1 MKFDKSPYVVK
12 RDRWDQQVYEDV
24 LFDMGALK
32 ANQDK
37 IWKTHDFVDD
47 AWSDLFLSLFLGDPM
62 NFDSKDLLEDRMMN
76 DMIVN
81 EFQSWTEVSELRV
94 STKFKEFE
102 SAFAMLKMQPELEK
116 LWEQNQEMVDLMN
129 QISELLK
136 ELSETTDPGAAGELV
151 KQIQA
156 LQGEAADMGR
166 GIKIDFKSAAKKASK
181 ELAEDASL
189 MRTFGLEEGQLQ
201 RMDFKERYN
210 LSKQLKT
217 SKMLN
222 FANLIGQFKLVAKG
236 ARRSKVSSVPD
247 EVAGVQLG
255 DDLSA
260 LAIESMIAMATP
272 ELELKF
278 WNGFFNH
285 ELVQKKLVGP
295 HALGKGPIIVVC
307 DESGSM
313 SEAAYGGTREQ
324 WSKALSL
331 ALCDQARK
339 NKRDFTYIGFSGAH
353 ATYSVHFPKG
363 RVQHAKL
370 IEFIEHFFGGGT
382 YPFGALLEA
391 VDRVAASPKNNKPD
405 IVFITDGEFGSPHAS
420 YDNNRDFYQEWNACK
435 AKYQM
440 QCFGIAFDGE
450 PREMKALAD
459 TVINLDSM
467 MSNPEKMSAMFQQ
480 IDRD

>member
-1 MKFDKSPYVVK
+1 MKFEKSPYVVK

-62 NFDSKDLLEDRMMN
+62 NCDSKDLLEDRMMN

-156 LQGEAADMGR
+156 LQGEAEYMGR
-166 GIKIDFKSAAKKASK
+166 GIKIDFKSAAKKVSK
-181 ELAEDASL
+181 ELAEDANL

-295 HALGKGPIIVVC
+295 HALGRGDVVFVM

-324 WSKALSL
+324 WGKALAI
-331 ALCDQARK
+331 ALLNVCQK
-339 NKRDFTYIGFSGAH
+339 QKRTFTYIGFSGIH
-353 ATYSVHFPKG
+353 ATRKHVFLKG
-363 RVQHAKL
+363 RVNHVAL
-370 IEFIEHFFGGGT
+370 MDMVEGFFGGGT
-382 YPFGALLEA
+382 YCYGALLEA
-391 VDRVAASPKNNKPD
+391 ADIISKAPSNNRPD
-405 IVFITDGEFGSPHAS
+405 VIFLSDGDFGSPHPG
-420 YDNNRDFYQEWNACK
+420 YDNGRDFWEDWNAVK
-435 AKYQM
+435 KRTNM
-440 QCFGIAFDGE
+440 QTFGIAFDGE
-450 PREMKALAD
+450 PREMKNIVD

-467 MSNPEKMSAMFQQ
+467 MASPEKMADLMRKIQ
-480 IDRD
+480 D